1 MSELIYGSKVSLFI
15 AFFVSLVSGI
25 IGTALGLL
33 SGYFEWVGFFIMRIV
48 DAFLAIPRLP
58 LMIVIVVFIRSG
70 IRDQGS
76 GIKHQASGISYL
88 YSYYLD
94 GHSLPALYAQR
105 CYHSEISYQT
115 CENGGCFRRAGIVYY
130 VHDTFTYV
138 YMALSLFYQNVHP
151 LNHLKLSLYLY
162 AMG

>member
-58 LMIVIVVFIRSG
+58 LMIVNRS
-70 IRDQGS
+70 IHPTR
-76 GIKHQASGISYL
+76 HQASGISYL

-115 CENGGCFRRAGIVYY
+115 CENGGCFRRAGIVHY
-130 VHDTFTYV
+130 VHDTFAYV
-138 YMALSLFYQNVHP
+138 HMALSLFYQNVHP

>member
-1 MSELIYGSKVSLFI
+1 LSELIYGSGSKVSLFI
-15 AFFVSLVSGI
+15 AFFVSLVSAL

-33 SGYFEWVGFFIMRIV
+33 SGYFEWVGFFYHEDCRCV
-48 DAFLAIPRLP
+48 PRDSKTATDNGN
-58 LMIVIVVFIRSG
+58 RS
-70 IRDQGS
+70 IHPTR
-76 GIKHQASGISYL
+76 HQASGISHL

-94 GHSLPALYAQR
+94 GYSLLALYAQR

-115 CENGGCFRRAGIVYY
+115 CENGGCFRRAGIVHY
-130 VHDTFTYV
+130 VHDTFAYV
-138 YMALSLFYQNVHP
+138 HMALSLFYQNVHP